1 VNAAQRHPAR
11 WHRRLR
17 SGLRRGT
24 VAGVVAGTL
33 AVALSGSEALADLEA
48 RSYDLRS
55 RWTAD
60 ASRAHPDIVVVA
72 IDENSLDVYRDRLGR
87 WPWSRD
93 VHATLI
99 EYLHAAGARLVVFDI
114 LFPEPDLRDPEADR
128 NFAEVIAASG
138 RVVLPMTFTPGDA
151 VEASRW
157 SERRGRREDDAL
169 RRLALGSDGGSE
181 ARRAYAEPPWTF
193 FLAGAVAVGDASID
207 PGEDGVLRHYGPAIG
222 YGGDLYP
229 SLALAAARA
238 AEPER
243 FGGPVSVEDRA
254 LAVGTV
260 TLPADRGRL
269 VLRWRGPY
277 QGKGGSTYP
286 VFPAFHVLNSVEQ
299 VLAGDTPDV
308 PFERFEGKIV
318 LVGVTGA
325 GLQDARST
333 PLRPL
338 EPGVH
343 LHATALDNLLSGDP
357 IRAASPLQGGALV
370 LFSGLAVG
378 LAAAIPSSV
387 ALAAAASLLLLLILA
402 GLTGTALAAGLWLPL
417 AAPVLAGVVAY
428 AGATA
433 TGYMVEGRE
442 RRRVREI
449 FGRYLAPEV
458 VRRLAEDPAALRL
471 GGDRVQVTVLF
482 TDVRGFTALVE
493 RLPAEV
499 TIELLNDYLEAMAEI
514 VFRHGG
520 TLDKFIGDAVMA
532 FWGAPLPDAHHA
544 GRALAAAMEMQQAA
558 ERIDRAWAGRGLGQ
572 PFAIGVG
579 VSTGEAVVGNVGS
592 LSRKLDYTAIGDT
605 VNLASRLEGLTRQHG
620 APILVSEAT
629 AAAAGLDFEFSDL
642 GEVHVKGKERGVRI
656 LGVRAARREAGGV
669 RSAVALG
676 AGLLLLAGAA
686 GALQAQEPE
695 RLKWSAWYYQPS
707 APGQDVRS
715 ESLTLVARVELYSKH
730 PLWRAEIQRPGQED
744 AVLVEGGSGVR
755 VLTRLGATP
764 LARHALA
771 DDALARLLVAE
782 LASAPVRPR
791 TGRSAVRG
799 TGGEI
804 AWIVARRP
812 TANPQVP
819 DQLFSTSGTGM
830 LGRRLVRLGVDA
842 AGGERTTAVATAA
855 ARGVA
860 RVRTA
865 GGEITIQPDSAAVAR
880 LDRIEIRLEEL
891 DRFLREAALGPHAD
905 GREEE
910 R

>member
-1 VNAAQRHPAR
+1 MALA
-11 WHRRLR
+11 LY
-17 SGLRRGT
+17 GT
-24 VAGVVAGTL
+24 A
-33 AVALSGSEALADLEA
+33 ALADLEA

-60 ASRAHPDIVVVA
+60 ASRAHPDVVIVA

-114 LFPEPDLRDPEADR
+114 LFPEPDLRDPDADQ

-151 VEASRW
+151 AEAGRW
-157 SERRGRREDDAL
+157 SERRGRGEDTVL
-169 RRLALGSDGGSE
+169 RSLALGSGGGSE
-181 ARRAYAEPPWTF
+181 ARRTYAEPPWRS
-193 FLAGAVAVGDASID
+193 FLGGALAVGDASID
-207 PGEDGVLRHYGPAIG
+207 PGDDGVLRHYGPAIG
-222 YGGDLYP
+222 FEGDLYP

-243 FGGPVSVEDRA
+243 FGGRVSVEDRA

-269 VLRWRGPY
+269 VLRWRGPF
-277 QGKGGSTYP
+277 QGSSRSTYP
-286 VFPAFHVLNSVEQ
+286 VYPAFHVLNSVEQ
-299 VLAGDTPDV
+299 VLSGETPDV

-357 IRAASPLQGGALV
+357 IRAASLLQGGALV
-370 LFSGLAVG
+370 IFAGLAVG
-378 LAAAIPSSV
+378 LAAAIPPSV
-387 ALAAAASLLLLLILA
+387 ALAAAASLLLLLLLV
-402 GLTGTALAAGLWLPL
+402 GLTSIALAAGLWLPL
-417 AAPVLAGVVAY
+417 AGPLLAGVVAY

-433 TGYMVEGRE
+433 TGYRVEGRE

-449 FGRYLAPEV
+449 FGRYVAPEV

-471 GGDRVQVTVLF
+471 GGDRVRVTVLF
-482 TDVRGFTALVE
+482 TDVRGFTSLVE
-493 RLPAEV
+493 RLPAET
-499 TIELLNDYLEAMAEI
+499 TIELLNDYLEAMAEV
-514 VFRHGG
+514 VFRNGG

-544 GRALAAAMEMQQAA
+544 RRAVTAAMEMKEAA
-558 ERIDRAWAGRGLGQ
+558 ERIDRDWAERGLGQ

-579 VSTGEAVVGNVGS
+579 VATGEAVVGNVGS
-592 LSRKLDYTAIGDT
+592 LARKLDYTAIGDT

-620 APILVSEAT
+620 VPILVSEAT
-629 AAAAGLDFEFSDL
+629 AAAAGEGFVFSDL
-642 GEVHVKGKERGVRI
+642 GEVHVKGKEREVRI
-656 LGVRAARREAGGV
+656 LGVRAARREAGGGHP
-669 RSAVALG
+669 AVALL

-686 GALQAQEPE
+686 GELPAQEPE
-695 RLKWSAWYYQPS
+695 RLRWSAWYYQPTS
-707 APGQDVRS
+707 PGQDVRS
-715 ESLTLVARVELYSKH
+715 EALTLVARVELYSKH
-730 PLWRAEIQRPGQED
+730 PLWRAEIQRPGQEEV
-744 AVLVEGGSGVR
+744 VLIEDGSGVR

-764 LARHALA
+764 LERHALA
-771 DDALARLLVAE
+771 NDALARLLVTE
-782 LASAPVRPR
+782 LASAPVGRR
-791 TGRSAVRG
+791 SGRSAVRSA
-799 TGGEI
+799 GGEI
-804 AWIVARRP
+804 AWVVARQ
-812 TANPQVP
+812 AAVDPQVP

-830 LGRRLVRLGVDA
+830 IGRRLVRLGVDA

-865 GGEITIQPDSAAVAR
+865 AGEITIRPDSAAVAR

-891 DRFLREAALGPHAD
+891 DRFLREAALGPHAG